1 MGWSLGWA
9 RMAMTGIAAVGMVVG
24 GGALAPGA
32 AQSAPA
38 VAYGR
43 SVAVAPG
50 VSYRSFTVTASHG
63 LTHGH
68 LVTADLSNRHVRV
81 DLLTPG
87 AVAAR
92 AKVTAM
98 ADARAA
104 VAAVNGDFFNISET
118 QHPGVEATGAS
129 SGPAIASGRPLKAA
143 VPDGQRFGPTLPPGT
158 SARDVI
164 GVNAAHTGRLDR
176 LTLEGTVDTREGRLR
191 LDGLNQYAVPVDGI
205 GAFTPKWGS
214 ASRARAACG
223 TDTAR
228 GAPCT
233 QDTYEVT
240 VRQGRVVDTSAVP
253 GGGPIPAGTFVL
265 LGREKGA
272 AALRALQVG
281 DRAGLGY
288 RLRGRRGPL
297 AFAVGGMPV
306 LRARTPL
313 DGLDDRT
320 AATRT
325 GAAIGDHG
333 HRLYLLALNGAAET
347 DSGLTLAE
355 LARLLRDMGA
365 DDGVNLDGGG
375 STTLA
380 TRAPGDQGVVVRN
393 RPPGSFERAVPNG
406 IGVFTR
412 P

>member
-24 GGALAPGA
+24 EGALAPGA
-32 AQSAPA
+32 AQSAPT
-38 VAYGR
+38 VGYGR
-43 SVAVAPG
+43 TVSVAPG
-50 VSYRSFTVTASHG
+50 ISYRSFTVTASHG
-63 LTHGH
+63 LTRGH
-68 LVTADLSNRHVRV
+68 LVVADLGNPHVKV

-98 ADARAA
+98 ADAMDA

-164 GVNAAHTGRLDR
+164 GVDPARTGRLDR
-176 LTLEGTVDTREGRLR
+176 LSLEGTVDTGRGGLR
-191 LDGLNQYAVPVDGI
+191 LAGLNQYALPVDGV
-205 GAFTPKWGS
+205 GAFTAKWGS
-214 ASRARAACG
+214 ASRARAVCG

-233 QDTYEVT
+233 KDTYEVT
-240 VRQGRVVDTSAVP
+240 VRRGRVVSTSTDPGKGPVP
-253 GGGPIPAGTFVL
+253 VGTFVL
-265 LGREKGA
+265 VGREKGA
-272 AALRALQVG
+272 HALSALRPG
-281 DRAGLGY
+281 DRAGLAY
-288 RLRGRRGPL
+288 RLRARRGPL

-313 DGLDDRT
+313 NGLDDRT

-325 GAAIGDHG
+325 GAGIGGHG
-333 HRLYLLALNGAAET
+333 HRLYLIALNGSAEN
-347 DSGLTLAE
+347 DAGLTLAE
-355 LARLLRDMGA
+355 LARLMRDMGA
-365 DDGVNLDGGG
+365 DDAVNLDGGG
-375 STTLA
+375 SSTLA
-380 TRAPGDQGVVVRN
+380 TRGPGDPGVVVRN
-393 RPPGSFERAVPNG
+393 RPPGSFERAVANG
-406 IGVFTR
+406 IGVFVR
-412 P
+412 R

>member
-24 GGALAPGA
+24 EGALAPGA

-38 VAYGR
+38 VGFGR
-43 SVAVAPG
+43 TVSVAPG
-50 VSYRSFTVTASHG
+50 VSYRSFTVTASRG
-63 LTHGH
+63 LTRGH
-68 LVTADLSNRHVRV
+68 LVVADLSNPHVKV

-92 AKVTAM
+92 ARVTAM
-98 ADARAA
+98 ADAQDA

-118 QHPGVEATGAS
+118 QHPGVAATGAS

-158 SARDVI
+158 TARDVI
-164 GVNAAHTGRLDR
+164 GVNPARTGRLDR
-176 LTLEGTVDTREGRLR
+176 LTLEGTVDTGRGGLR
-191 LDGLNQYAVPVDGI
+191 LDGLNQYALPVDGV

-214 ASRARAACG
+214 ASRERAACG
-223 TDTAR
+223 TDAAR

-233 QDTYEVT
+233 KDTYEVT
-240 VRQGRVVDTSAVP
+240 VRRGRVVSTSSVL
-253 GGGPIPAGTFVL
+253 GKGPVPAGTFVL
-265 LGREKGA
+265 VGREKGA
-272 AALRALQVG
+272 DTLSALRPG
-281 DRAGLGY
+281 DRAGLSY

-306 LRARTPL
+306 LRAATPL
-313 DGLDDRT
+313 NGLDDRT

-325 GAAIGDHG
+325 GAGIGGHG
-333 HRLYLLALNGAAET
+333 HRLYLIALNGSAEN
-347 DSGLTLAE
+347 DAGLTLAE
-355 LARLLRDMGA
+355 LARLMRDMGA
-365 DDGVNLDGGG
+365 DDAVDLDGGG
-375 STTLA
+375 SSTLA
-380 TRAPGDQGVVVRN
+380 TRGPGDPGAVVRN
-393 RPPGSFERAVPNG
+393 RPPGTFERAVANG
-406 IGVFTR
+406 IGVFFR

>member
-1 MGWSLGWA
+1 
-9 RMAMTGIAAVGMVVG
+9 MTGIAALGVVVG
-24 GGALAPGA
+24 EGALAPGA

-63 LTHGH
+63 LTRGH
-68 LVTADLSNRHVRV
+68 LVVAELNNPHVKV

-98 ADARAA
+98 ADARDAI
-104 VAAVNGDFFNISET
+104 AAVNGDFFHISET

-143 VPDGQRFGPTLPPGT
+143 VPDGQRFGPALPPGT

-164 GVNAAHTGRLDR
+164 GVGPARTGRLDR
-176 LTLEGTVDTREGRLR
+176 LTLEGTVDTGRGGLR
-191 LDGLNQYAVPVDGI
+191 LDGLNQYAVPVDGV
-205 GAFTPKWGS
+205 GAFTAKWGS

-233 QDTYEVT
+233 KDTYEVT
-240 VRQGRVVDTSAVP
+240 VRRGRVVNTSTVP
-253 GGGPIPAGTFVL
+253 GSGPVPVGTFVL
-265 LGREKGA
+265 VGREKGA
-272 AALRALQVG
+272 QALHALKPG
-281 DRAGLGY
+281 DRAGLSY
-288 RLRGRRGPL
+288 RLRGLRGPL

-313 DGLDDRT
+313 NGLDDLT

-325 GAAIGDHG
+325 GAGIGNRG
-333 HRLYLLALNGAAET
+333 HRLYLVALNGAAEN
-347 DSGLTLAE
+347 DAGLTLAE

-365 DDGVNLDGGG
+365 DDAVNLDGGG
-375 STTLA
+375 SSTLA
-380 TRAPGDQGVVVRN
+380 TRGPGDPGVVVRN
-393 RPPGSFERAVPNG
+393 RPPGSFERAVANG
-406 IGVFTR
+406 VGIFVR

>member
-24 GGALAPGA
+24 EGALAPGA
-32 AQSAPA
+32 ARSAPA
-38 VAYGR
+38 VEYGR
-43 SVAVAPG
+43 NVAVAPG
-50 VSYRSFTVTASHG
+50 VSYRTFTVTASHG

-68 LVTADLSNRHVRV
+68 LVVADLSNPHVRV

-98 ADARAA
+98 ADARDA

-118 QHPGVEATGAS
+118 QHPGVDATGAS
-129 SGPAIASGRPLKAA
+129 SGPAVTSGRALKGA
-143 VPDGQRFGPTLPPGT
+143 VPDGQRFGPALSPGT

-164 GVNAAHTGRLDR
+164 GVNPSRTGRLDR
-176 LTLEGTVDTREGRLR
+176 LTLEGTVDTGRGGLR
-191 LDGLNQYAVPVDGI
+191 LDGLNQYAVPVDGV

-214 ASRARAACG
+214 ASRERAACG
-223 TDTAR
+223 TDTER

-233 QDTYEVT
+233 KDTYEVT
-240 VRQGRVVDTSAVP
+240 VRRGRVVSTSTVL
-253 GGGPIPAGTFVL
+253 GKGPIPVGTVVL
-265 LGREKGA
+265 VGREKGA
-272 AALRALQVG
+272 HALRALQPG
-281 DRAGLGY
+281 DRAALAY
-288 RLRGRRGPL
+288 RLQSRGGPL
-297 AFAVGGMPV
+297 TFAVGGMPV

-325 GAAIGDHG
+325 GAGIGRHG
-333 HRLYLLALNGAAET
+333 HRLYLIALNGSAEN
-347 DSGLTLAE
+347 DAGLTLAE
-355 LARLLRDMGA
+355 LARLMRDLGA
-365 DDGVNLDGGG
+365 DDAVNLDGGG
-375 STTLA
+375 SSTLA
-380 TRAPGDQGVVVRN
+380 TRGTGDQGAVVRN
-393 RPPGSFERAVPNG
+393 RPPGSFERAVANG
-406 IGVFTR
+406 IGVFAR

>member
-1 MGWSLGWA
+1 
-9 RMAMTGIAAVGMVVG
+9 MTGIAAVGMVVG
-24 GGALAPGA
+24 EASLAPGA

-38 VAYGR
+38 VGYGR
-43 SVAVAPG
+43 PVSVAPG
-50 VSYRSFTVTASHG
+50 VFYRSFTVTASHG

-68 LVTADLSNRHVRV
+68 LVVADLNNPHVKV

-87 AVAAR
+87 EVAAR

-98 ADARAA
+98 ADAQDAI
-104 VAAVNGDFFNISET
+104 AAVNGDFFDISET

-164 GVNAAHTGRLDR
+164 GVNSARTGGLDR
-176 LTLEGTVDTREGRLR
+176 LTLEGIVDTPGGALR
-191 LDGLNQYAVPVDGI
+191 LDGFNQYAVPVDGV
-205 GAFTPKWGS
+205 GAFTTKWGS

-223 TDTAR
+223 TDAVR

-233 QDTYEVT
+233 DDTYEVT
-240 VRQGRVVDTSAVP
+240 VRRGRVVGASPVL
-253 GGGPIPAGTFVL
+253 GKGPVPAGTFVL
-265 LGREKGA
+265 VGREKGA
-272 AALRALQVG
+272 RALRALRPG
-281 DRAGLGY
+281 DRAGLAY

-306 LRARTPL
+306 LRAGAPL
-313 DGLDDRT
+313 KGLDDAT

-325 GAAIGDHG
+325 GAGIGRHG
-333 HRLYLLALNGAAET
+333 HRLYLIALNGAAET
-347 DSGLTLAE
+347 DAGLTLGE
-355 LARLLRDMGA
+355 LARLMRDMGA
-365 DDGVNLDGGG
+365 DDAVNLDGGG
-375 STTLA
+375 SSTLA
-380 TRAPGDQGVVVRN
+380 TRGPGDHGVVVRN
-393 RPPGSFERAVPNG
+393 RPPGSFERAVANG
-406 IGVFTR
+406 IGVFVR

>member
-24 GGALAPGA
+24 EGVLAPGA

-38 VAYGR
+38 VGYGR
-43 SVAVAPG
+43 AVSVAPG
-50 VSYRSFTVTASHG
+50 VFYRSFTVTASHG
-63 LTHGH
+63 LTRGH
-68 LVTADLSNRHVRV
+68 LVVADLSDPHVKV

-98 ADARAA
+98 ADAQGA

-129 SGPAIASGRPLKAA
+129 SGPAVASGRPLKAA

-158 SARDVI
+158 SARDVL
-164 GVNAAHTGRLDR
+164 GVGPARTGRLDR
-176 LTLEGTVDTREGRLR
+176 LTLEGTVDTGRGGLR
-191 LDGLNQYAVPVDGI
+191 LAGLNQYALPVDGV
-205 GAFTPKWGS
+205 GAFTAKWGS
-214 ASRARAACG
+214 ASRARAVCG

-233 QDTYEVT
+233 KDTYEVT
-240 VRQGRVVDTSAVP
+240 VRRGRVVSTSTDPGKGPVP
-253 GGGPIPAGTFVL
+253 VGTFVL
-265 LGREKGA
+265 VGREKGA
-272 AALRALQVG
+272 HALSALRPG
-281 DRAGLGY
+281 DRAGLAY
-288 RLRGRRGPL
+288 RLRASRGPL

-313 DGLDDRT
+313 NGLDDRT

-325 GAAIGDHG
+325 GAGIGGHG
-333 HRLYLLALNGAAET
+333 HRLYLIALNGSAEN
-347 DSGLTLAE
+347 DAGLTLAE
-355 LARLLRDMGA
+355 LARLMRDMGA
-365 DDGVNLDGGG
+365 DDAVNLDGGG
-375 STTLA
+375 SSTLA
-380 TRAPGDQGVVVRN
+380 THGPDDQGAVVRN

-406 IGVFTR
+406 IGVFVR